1 VDERPTRLPGEPE
14 AIFIVG
20 VSRSGT
26 TLMRRILDRH
36 SRIAIATENHFLG
49 HLLPWEGTRHY
60 FRRLGDLRDDATVRA
75 LVELIYSGELQRRS
89 KLRELSPYWRWL
101 TGKVPRADM
110 EACLLASDRT
120 ERGVFEAFL
129 RIYADRRGKA
139 IIGEKTPAHVDWV
152 DELLEWFPDGRVVHC
167 LRDPRAIYVSEL
179 RRRTEHAVGFPY
191 RQLAAAPA
199 LMARFVLLEVVWA
212 WARAVHKHRE
222 LSRRYPGRYR
232 LVSFED
238 VVSAPQATLEDLCT
252 FLGVALEPQML
263 EQKVTSKGARVGSVG
278 FDAAAAFRWREHI
291 DERAQGAIERLLGR
305 RLAEMGYQGSGATRR
320 VRPPRSSPASPLR
333 PLPARPASARRR
345 WRRGSRHRRR

>member
-1 VDERPTRLPGEPE
+1 MDDRPNRLPGEPE

-36 SRIAIATENHFLG
+36 SRIGIVTENHYLG

-60 FRRLGDLRDDATVRA
+60 FRRLGDPRDDATVREM
-75 LVELIYSGELQRRS
+75 VELIYSGELQRRS

-101 TGKVPRADM
+101 TGKVPRADI
-110 EACLLASDRT
+110 EAYLLASDRT
-120 ERGVFEAFL
+120 ERGFFEAFL

-139 IIGEKTPAHVDWV
+139 IIGEKTPAHVDYV
-152 DELLEWFPDGRVVHC
+152 EELLAWFPDGRVVHC

-191 RQLAAAPA
+191 RQLAAVPA

-212 WARAVHKHRE
+212 WARAVHRHRQ

-232 LVSFED
+232 LLRFED
-238 VVSAPQATLEDLCT
+238 LVSAPQDTLDDICA
-252 FLGVALEPQML
+252 FLGVESEPRML
-263 EQKVTSKGARVGSVG
+263 EQKVTSRGARVGSAG
-278 FDAAAAFRWREHI
+278 FDAGAAVRWREHI
-291 DERAQGAIERLLGR
+291 DPGARAAIETLLGR
-305 RLAEMGYQGSGATRR
+305 RLAEMGYDAPG
-320 VRPPRSSPASPLR
+320 
-333 PLPARPASARRR
+333 
-345 WRRGSRHRRR
+345 